1 MERMEE
7 DGEVEAISSSIKVI
21 RFFVVEVKLGSS
33 IGSLIYGTSMSRIE
47 GFLVKQCPFGQVINN
62 LI

>member
-7 DGEVEAISSSIKVI
+7 DGELEAISSSIKVI

-47 GFLVKQCPFGQVINN
+47 GFL
-62 LI
+62 